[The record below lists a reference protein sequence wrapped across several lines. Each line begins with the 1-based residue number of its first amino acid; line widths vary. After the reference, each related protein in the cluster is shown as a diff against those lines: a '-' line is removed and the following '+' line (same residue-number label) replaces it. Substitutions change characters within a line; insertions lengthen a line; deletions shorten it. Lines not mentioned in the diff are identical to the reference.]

1 MPLPKFKLDKI
12 NFSSII
18 DLMFFR
24 FNPKQAARLLF
35 LVIVL
40 DLACFSS
47 TVLHNNKSEL
57 IGQQAQNTAQ
67 TPESGGQVD
76 STDPLQIAQSPQG
89 LMKYLGKFKVTFY
102 WIVEESE
109 YHGPKNTPLYLEDGK
124 ILGYF
129 SSAFVS
135 DLKKEACA
143 ELKGGK
149 HISYLKRVNKVRVVR
164 EFLGINGYTISPLKS
179 IAVDPDIIPLGSKL
193 YIPEFTKLKDYPV
206 AGRTDEHNGVVYAHD
221 IGSMINGHSIDI
233 FVGYKAHTKLL
244 TNVGIESSNFIDVY
258 LLE

>member
-1 MPLPKFKLDKI
+1 
-12 NFSSII
+12 
-18 DLMFFR
+18 MFFR
-24 FNPKQAARLLF
+24 FNLKRAARFLF

-47 TVLHNNKSEL
+47 TVLRNNKSEL
-57 IGQQAQNTAQ
+57 IGQQAQNTA
-67 TPESGGQVD
+67 D
-76 STDPLQIAQSPQG
+76 SLQIAQSPQG

-102 WIVEESE
+102 WIAEESE

-164 EFLGINGYTISPLKS
+164 EFLGVNGYTISPLKS

-193 YIPEFTKLKDYPV
+193 YIPEFTKLKDYK
-206 AGRTDEHNGVVYAHD
+206 HNGVVYAHD

>member
-1 MPLPKFKLDKI
+1 
-12 NFSSII
+12 
-18 DLMFFR
+18 MFFR
-24 FNPKQAARLLF
+24 FNLKRAARFLF

-47 TVLHNNKSEL
+47 TVLHNNKNEL
-57 IGQQAQNTAQ
+57 IGQQAQNTA
-67 TPESGGQVD
+67 D
-76 STDPLQIAQSPQG
+76 SLQIAQSPQG

-102 WIVEESE
+102 WIAEESE

-164 EFLGINGYTISPLKS
+164 EF
-179 IAVDPDIIPLGSKL
+179 
-193 YIPEFTKLKDYPV
+193 
-206 AGRTDEHNGVVYAHD
+206 
-221 IGSMINGHSIDI
+221 
-233 FVGYKAHTKLL
+233 
-244 TNVGIESSNFIDVY
+244 
-258 LLE
+258 